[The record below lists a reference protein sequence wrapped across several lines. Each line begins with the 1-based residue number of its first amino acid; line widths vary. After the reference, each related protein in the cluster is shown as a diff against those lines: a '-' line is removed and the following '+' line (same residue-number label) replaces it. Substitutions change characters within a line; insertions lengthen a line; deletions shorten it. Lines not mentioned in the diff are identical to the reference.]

1 MKTLHKKIRIIGML
15 VVILFVAMGCW
26 LGRTV
31 YLQGSQWANTAYNTR
46 ITSAKRSVTPGD
58 ITDRNGVTL
67 ASTDSEGDRTYI
79 SDKTTRRALSHT
91 TGDVSNMSGTG
102 VETMQASELYDISGS
117 FTDKLL
123 QIYTGS
129 GKRGN
134 DVQLTIDAVLTD
146 SIARKFPDGYEGAVV
161 VMNYRTGEIL
171 AMVSK
176 PEYDPANVSATG
188 DNDSYMNRCLQGL
201 YTPGSTFKIVTLAAA
216 LSNISGITD
225 ASFTCDG
232 LWEYSGGDMV
242 CAGNATHGTLTLKQA
257 FAKSC
262 NITFGKIAYQLGED
276 KLRATAE
283 AFGLNENFKFS
294 DIVLYNSTFPDNI
307 SSMDELAWSGV
318 GQGKVLITPMQMC
331 MITSAIANDGIMME
345 PKLIKQVTGT
355 GGIVKSTMGSSVVRR
370 VCSSDIASI
379 LKEYMY
385 EVVKSGTGTR
395 AQIDGKIV
403 CGKTGSAETS
413 NDKSV
418 ETNAWFTGFIL
429 DENTPY
435 AVTVVVEQGGSGGKT
450 AAQIG
455 QYALQAVSNAH

>member
-201 YTPGSTFKIVTLAAA
+201 YTPG
-216 LSNISGITD
+216 
-225 ASFTCDG
+225 
-232 LWEYSGGDMV
+232 
-242 CAGNATHGTLTLKQA
+242 
-257 FAKSC
+257 
-262 NITFGKIAYQLGED
+262 
-276 KLRATAE
+276 
-283 AFGLNENFKFS
+283 
-294 DIVLYNSTFPDNI
+294 
-307 SSMDELAWSGV
+307 
-318 GQGKVLITPMQMC
+318 
-331 MITSAIANDGIMME
+331 
-345 PKLIKQVTGT
+345 
-355 GGIVKSTMGSSVVRR
+355 
-370 VCSSDIASI
+370 
-379 LKEYMY
+379 
-385 EVVKSGTGTR
+385 
-395 AQIDGKIV
+395 
-403 CGKTGSAETS
+403 
-413 NDKSV
+413 
-418 ETNAWFTGFIL
+418 
-429 DENTPY
+429 
-435 AVTVVVEQGGSGGKT
+435 
-450 AAQIG
+450 
-455 QYALQAVSNAH
+455 

>member
-1 MKTLHKKIRIIGML
+1 MKTLHKKIRVIGML
-15 VVILFVAMGCW
+15 VVVLFVAMGLW

-31 YLQGSQWANTAYNTR
+31 YLQGSQWANTAYNPR

-67 ASTDSEGDRTYI
+67 ASTDQKGIRTYI
-79 SDKTTRRALSHT
+79 ANKTTRRALSHT
-91 TGDVSNMSGTG
+91 TGDRSNMSGTG
-102 VETMQASELYDISGS
+102 VETMQASVLYDISGS
-117 FTDKLL
+117 FVDRLL
-123 QIYTGS
+123 QIYTGA

-134 DVQLTIDAVLTD
+134 DVQLTVDAVLTD
-146 SIARKFPDGYEGAVV
+146 SIARKFPEGYEGAVV

-176 PEYDPANVSATG
+176 GEYDPADVSDVSG
-188 DNDSYMNRCLQGL
+188 IDSYMNRVLQGL
-201 YTPGSTFKIVTLAAA
+201 YTPGSTFKIVTLASA
-216 LSNISGITD
+216 LSNINGIMD
-225 ASFTCDG
+225 ATFTCDG
-232 LWEYSGGDMV
+232 HWEYNGGDMV
-242 CAGNATHGTLTLKQA
+242 CAGNAVHGEMTLKEA

-262 NITFGKIAYQLGED
+262 NITFGKIAYQLGAE

-283 AFGLNENFKFS
+283 AFGLNEDFQFS
-294 DIVLYNSTFPDNI
+294 DIMLYNSTFPDNI

-331 MITSAIANDGIMME
+331 MITSAIANDGLMME
-345 PKLIKQVTGT
+345 PKLIKQTVGL
-355 GGIVKSTMGSSVVRR
+355 GGIVKSQMGTNVVRR
-370 VCSSDIASI
+370 VFSSDIADI
-379 LKEYMY
+379 MQEYMY

-395 AQIDGKIV
+395 ARIDGKIV

-429 DENTPY
+429 DDATPY
-435 AVTVVVEQGGSGGKT
+435 AVTVVVEQGGSGGRT

-455 QYALQAVSNAH
+455 KYALEQAIK